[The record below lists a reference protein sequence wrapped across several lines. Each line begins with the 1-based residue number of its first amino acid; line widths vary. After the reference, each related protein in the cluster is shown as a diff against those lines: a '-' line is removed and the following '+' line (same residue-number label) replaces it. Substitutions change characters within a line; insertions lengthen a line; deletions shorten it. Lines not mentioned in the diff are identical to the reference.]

1 MSVYYK
7 IRPNGERVWYY
18 DLCVDG
24 KRKRAIAGT
33 GRSKREAQAVLA
45 ELRSKYHKGDMN
57 PFVKAK
63 DPTFDE
69 FADKYLTWAR
79 TNKRSFKR
87 DEQLIANLQRWF
99 SGRRLSSIDTED
111 VETFK
116 IERKAEKVRICDY
129 ELDRFISN
137 ATVNRE
143 IACLK
148 RMFNLAIKWKEA
160 KRNPVNDVEFL
171 QEAKLQERYIDEEEF
186 ERLYEAACDTIKP
199 VLLVAYNTGMRLEEF
214 LSLKWSQVHLND
226 PPIKMVGDILN
237 YGYIQVFKTKSGQS
251 REIPINRTLWEYL
264 ATQVKDPDSYVLT
277 ASHGGRFRSIKDQFK
292 NALKRAGLQPARV
305 HDLRGSWATRM
316 NENGVDAYTI
326 MKIGGWS
333 SLSVLERYLR
343 RNQKNFIL
351 AVQSLDSNKTT
362 SSKKISKS
370 RKVA

>member
-1 MSVYYK
+1 M
-7 IRPNGERVWYY
+7 
-18 DLCVDG
+18 
-24 KRKRAIAGT
+24 
-33 GRSKREAQAVLA
+33 
-45 ELRSKYHKGDMN
+45 
-57 PFVKAK
+57 
-63 DPTFDE
+63 
-69 FADKYLTWAR
+69 
-79 TNKRSFKR
+79 
-87 DEQLIANLQRWF
+87 
-99 SGRRLSSIDTED
+99 
-111 VETFK
+111 ETFK
-116 IERKAEKVRICDY
+116 IERKAEKVRIRDY

-171 QEAKLQERYIDEEEF
+171 QEAKLQERYIDEGEF
-186 ERLYEAACDTIKP
+186 ERLYEAACDTVKP

-237 YGYIQVFKTKSGQS
+237 YGYIQIFKTKSGQS

-264 ATQVKDPDSYVLT
+264 ATQVKGPDAYVLT

-292 NALKRAGLQPARV
+292 NALKRVGLQPARV

-351 AVQSLDSNKTT
+351 AVQSLDSNKTYST
-362 SSKKISKS
+362 KIIKKSKK
-370 RKVA
+370 VA